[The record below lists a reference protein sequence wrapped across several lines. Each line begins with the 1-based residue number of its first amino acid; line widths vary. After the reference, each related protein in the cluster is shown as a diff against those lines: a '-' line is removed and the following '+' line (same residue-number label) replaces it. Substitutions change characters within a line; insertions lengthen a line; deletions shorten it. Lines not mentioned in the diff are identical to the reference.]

1 MRVSLMYNE
10 DAGDGL
16 STDDLRDQ
24 IQQRGHDVVHLVDNP
39 AAFMRTIDDSI
50 DLAVAAGGD
59 GTVRRAAV
67 GLAGRP
73 IPLAILPFGTANNIA
88 SSLGIEGT
96 LPELIQRWDRATRTP
111 FDVGAARGPWGSCAF
126 VEAIGAGLMVEGI
139 IAAQQHVDHIDDAD
153 MRLRRALQTF
163 LDVLVDL
170 KAHPVTLHVDGR
182 RVTESF
188 LLIEIMNIG
197 SIGPQ
202 LELASGIDP
211 RDGLLS
217 VVTARE
223 EHRPLLVDYLSH
235 RIEGHAFGLEL
246 PMEPARQITVEGWTE
261 IHIDDQLRRGLDAE
275 TIAASITPA
284 AVTVLV

>member
-1 MRVSLMYNE
+1 M
-10 DAGDGL
+10 
-16 STDDLRDQ
+16 
-24 IQQRGHDVVHLVDNP
+24 
-39 AAFMRTIDDSI
+39 
-50 DLAVAAGGD
+50 
-59 GTVRRAAV
+59 RRAAV
-67 GLAGRP
+67 VLAGRP

-96 LPELIQRWDRATRTP
+96 LPALIRRWDRATRTP
-111 FDVGAARGPWGSCAF
+111 FDVGAARGPWGNCAF

-139 IAAQQHVDHIDDAD
+139 IAAEQHVDHIDDAD
-153 MRLRRALQTF
+153 LRLRRALQTF

-170 KAHPVTLHVDGR
+170 KAHPVTLDVDGR

-197 SIGPQ
+197 FDRSSIGAG
-202 LELASGIDP
+202 LRHRSARWLALG
-211 RDGLLS
+211 RDCTRRAPS
-217 VVTARE
+217 
-223 EHRPLLVDYLSH
+223 PLVDYLSH

-246 PMEPARQITVEGWTE
+246 PMEPARQITVEGWTA

>member
-16 STDDLRDQ
+16 STNDLRDQ
-24 IQQRGHDVVHLVDNP
+24 IQRLGHDVVHLVDNP
-39 AAFMRTIDDSI
+39 AALARTIDDSI
-50 DLAVAAGGD
+50 DLVVTAGGD
-59 GTVRRAAV
+59 GTVRSAAV
-67 GLAGRP
+67 ALAGRP

-88 SSLGIEGT
+88 LSLGIEGP

-111 FDVGAARGPWGSCAF
+111 FDVGTARGPWGSHAF
-126 VEAIGAGLMVEGI
+126 VEAIGTGLMVAGI
-139 IAAQQHVDHIDDAD
+139 TAAQQQVDHIDDAD
-153 MRLRRALQTF
+153 TRLRLALETF
-163 LDVLVDL
+163 LKVLADL
-170 KAHPVTLHVDGR
+170 EPQAVTLHVDGR
-182 RVTESF
+182 RQSGSF

-202 LELASGIDP
+202 LELAAGIDP

-223 EHRPLLVDYLSH
+223 AHRPLLIDYLSH
-235 RIEGHAFGLEL
+235 RLEGRAFSLEL
-246 PMEPARQITVEGWTE
+246 PTERARQVQVEGWTE
-261 IHIDDQLRRGLDAE
+261 MHIDDQVHRGLDAE
-275 TIAASITPA
+275 AVAVSITPA